1 MANETGYDVAILG
14 SGPGGYVAAIRAG
27 QLGLKTLVVEK
38 DPYLGGTCLHVG
50 CIPSKVFLYTAEL
63 LDRLRR
69 AGDQGVIVEGL
80 RLDWPALM
88 KRKNRIIKKN
98 AGGVAY
104 LFRKNNVE
112 TLTGF
117 GRIAGAGK
125 LEVQTEEG
133 VKTVAATNIIVA
145 TGSEPRSIPSVP
157 MDGQTVVSNTEM
169 LALPAQPESIGVI
182 GAGAVGVEF
191 ASMFHSFGTK
201 VVVIEVLPRVVPVE
215 DEEIS
220 DELYKSFTKRGI
232 ETLTE
237 TRVDGVNV
245 ASDGSGVD
253 VQFTRP
259 DGTKDTRNV
268 TKLLVAVGR
277 KARTENIGLEQVGAK
292 LERGNVVVDE
302 FMETTAKGIYAI
314 GDIVATQQLAH
325 VASAE
330 GILAVERIAG
340 RSVEP
345 LNYLHMPGATYCTP
359 EVASVG
365 LTEAAA
371 IESANDKGYEVKV
384 GKFPFAASPK
394 ATILG
399 DNEGFVKVVSE
410 SKYGEL
416 LGVHII
422 GPHATDLIAEAVVA
436 LEHEATAESL
446 MHAVHAH
453 PTLSEAVAEA
463 AHGAYELPLHV

>member
-38 DPYLGGTCLHVG
+38 DPYFGGTCLHVG

-63 LDRLRR
+63 LDRIRR
-69 AGDQGVIVEGL
+69 AGELGVIVEGL

-112 TLTGF
+112 TLKGF
-117 GRIAGAGK
+117 GRILGPGK
-125 LEVQTEEG
+125 LEVQTDEG
-133 VKTVAATNIIVA
+133 AKTVAAQNIIVA

-157 MDGQTVVSNTEM
+157 MDGKTVVSNTEM
-169 LALPAQPESIGVI
+169 LSLASPPESIGVI

-237 TRVDGVNV
+237 TRVDGVKV
-245 ASDGSGVD
+245 ASDGSGVE
-253 VQFTRP
+253 VSFTRA

-277 KARTENIGLEQVGAK
+277 KARIENIGLEQAGAE
-292 LERGNVVVDE
+292 LERGTVVVDG
-302 FMETTAKGIYAI
+302 FMETAAKGIYAI
-314 GDIVATQQLAH
+314 GDVVATQQLAH

-359 EVASVG
+359 EIASVG

-371 IESANDKGYEVKV
+371 RDRGYEVKL

-399 DNEGFVKVVSE
+399 DTEGFVKIVSE

-463 AHGAYELPLHV
+463 AHAAYELPLHV

>member
-1 MANETGYDVAILG
+1 
-14 SGPGGYVAAIRAG
+14 
-27 QLGLKTLVVEK
+27 
-38 DPYLGGTCLHVG
+38 
-50 CIPSKVFLYTAEL
+50 
-63 LDRLRR
+63 
-69 AGDQGVIVEGL
+69 
-80 RLDWPALM
+80 
-88 KRKNRIIKKN
+88 
-98 AGGVAY
+98 
-104 LFRKNNVE
+104 
-112 TLTGF
+112 
-117 GRIAGAGK
+117 
-125 LEVQTEEG
+125 
-133 VKTVAATNIIVA
+133 
-145 TGSEPRSIPSVP
+145 
-157 MDGQTVVSNTEM
+157 M
-169 LALPAQPESIGVI
+169 LALASQPESIGVI

-201 VVVIEVLPRVVPVE
+201 VVVLEVLPRVVPVE

-220 DELYKSFTKRGI
+220 EELYKSFTKRGI

-237 TRVDGVNV
+237 TRVDGVKV
-245 ASDGSGVD
+245 ASDDSGVE
-253 VQFTRP
+253 VLFTRA
-259 DGTKDTRNV
+259 DGSKDTRRV

-277 KARTENIGLEQVGAK
+277 KARVENIGLERAGAK
-292 LERGNVVVDE
+292 LERGTIVVDG

-314 GDIVATQQLAH
+314 GDVVATQQLAH

-365 LTEAAA
+365 LSEAAA
-371 IESANDKGYEVKV
+371 RDKGYEVKV

-394 ATILG
+394 ANILG
-399 DNEGFVKVVSE
+399 DTEGFVKVVSE

-463 AHGAYELPLHV
+463 AHGAYELPLHA

>member
-1 MANETGYDVAILG
+1 MANETSYDVAILG

-38 DPYLGGTCLHVG
+38 DPYFGGTCLHVG

-63 LDRLRR
+63 LDRIRR
-69 AGDQGVIVEGL
+69 AGPMGVIVEGL
-80 RLDWPALM
+80 KLDWPALM
-88 KRKNRIIKKN
+88 KRKDRIIKKN
-98 AGGVAY
+98 SGGVAY
-104 LFRKNNVE
+104 LFKKNNVE

-117 GRIAGAGK
+117 GRIAGPGK
-125 LEVQTEEG
+125 LEVQTDEG
-133 VKTVAATNIIVA
+133 VKIVAARNIIVA

-157 MDGQTVVSNTEM
+157 MDGKTVVSNTEM
-169 LALPAQPESIGVI
+169 LALASQPESIGVI

-201 VVVIEVLPRVVPVE
+201 VVVLEVLPRVVPVE

-220 DELYKSFTKRGI
+220 EELYKSFTKRGI

-237 TRVDGVNV
+237 TRVDGVKV
-245 ASDGSGVD
+245 ASDDSGVE
-253 VQFTRP
+253 VLFTRA
-259 DGTKDTRNV
+259 DGSKDTRRV

-277 KARTENIGLEQVGAK
+277 KARVENIGLERAGAK
-292 LERGNVVVDE
+292 LERGTIVVDG

-314 GDIVATQQLAH
+314 GDVVATQQLAH

-365 LTEAAA
+365 LSEAAA
-371 IESANDKGYEVKV
+371 RDKGYEVKV

-394 ATILG
+394 ANILG
-399 DNEGFVKVVSE
+399 DTEGFVKVVSE

-463 AHGAYELPLHV
+463 AHGAYELPLHA

>member
-1 MANETGYDVAILG
+1 MAHETGYDVAILG

-27 QLGLKTLVVEK
+27 QLGLKTVVVEK
-38 DPYLGGTCLHVG
+38 DAQFGGTCLHVG

-80 RLDWPALM
+80 RLDWAALM

-98 AGGVAY
+98 SGGVAY

-112 TLTGF
+112 TVRGF
-117 GRIAGAGK
+117 GRIVGPGK

-133 VKTVAATNIIVA
+133 PKMISARNIIVA

-157 MDGQTVVSNTEM
+157 IDGQAVVTNTEM
-169 LALPAQPESIGVI
+169 LALPAQPASIGVI

-191 ASMFHSFGTK
+191 ASMFHSFGTN
-201 VVVIEVLPRVVPVE
+201 VVLIEVLPKLVPVE

-220 DELYKSFTKRGI
+220 DELFKSFTKRGI

-237 TRVDGVNV
+237 TRVEGVNV
-245 ASDGSGVD
+245 AVDGSGVE
-253 VQFTRP
+253 VQFARP
-259 DGTKDTRNV
+259 DGTKDKRIVN
-268 TKLLVAVGR
+268 KLLVAVGR
-277 KARTENIGLEQVGAK
+277 KPRTENIGLEQAGVE
-292 LERGNVVVDE
+292 LDRGTIVVDE
-302 FMETTAKGIYAI
+302 LMETTVKGIYAI
-314 GDIVATQQLAH
+314 GDVVATQQLAH

-340 RSVEP
+340 RSVKP
-345 LNYLHMPGATYCTP
+345 LNYLHMPGATYCAP

-371 IESANDKGYEVKV
+371 KDKGYDVKV
-384 GKFPFAASPK
+384 GRFPFAASPK
-394 ATILG
+394 ATIIG
-399 DNEGFVKVVSE
+399 DNEGFVKIVSE
-410 SKYGEL
+410 AKYGEL

-463 AHGAYELPLHV
+463 AHGAFELPLHV

>member
-38 DPYLGGTCLHVG
+38 DPYFGGTCLHVG

-63 LDRLRR
+63 LDRIRR
-69 AGDQGVIVEGL
+69 AGELGVIVEGL

-112 TLTGF
+112 TLKGF
-117 GRIAGAGK
+117 GRILGPGK
-125 LEVQTEEG
+125 LEVQTDEG
-133 VKTVAATNIIVA
+133 AKTVAAQNIIVA

-157 MDGQTVVSNTEM
+157 MDGKTVVSNTEM
-169 LALPAQPESIGVI
+169 LSLASPPESIGVI

-237 TRVDGVNV
+237 TRVEGVKV
-245 ASDGSGVD
+245 ASDGSGVE
-253 VQFTRP
+253 VAFTRA

-277 KARTENIGLEQVGAK
+277 KARIENIGLEQAGAE
-292 LERGNVVVDE
+292 LERGTVVVDG
-302 FMETTAKGIYAI
+302 FMETAAKGIYAI
-314 GDIVATQQLAH
+314 GDVVATQQLAH

-359 EVASVG
+359 EIASVG

-371 IESANDKGYEVKV
+371 RDRGYEVKL

-399 DNEGFVKVVSE
+399 DTEGFVKIVSE

-436 LEHEATAESL
+436 LAHEATAESL

-463 AHGAYELPLHV
+463 AHAAYELPLHV

>member
-1 MANETGYDVAILG
+1 MANETSYDVAILG

-38 DPYLGGTCLHVG
+38 DKHFGGTCLHVG

-63 LDRLRR
+63 LDRVRR
-69 AGDQGVIVEGL
+69 GGEQGVVVDGL
-80 RLDWPALM
+80 RLDWPALI
-88 KRKNRIIKKN
+88 KRKERVIRKN
-98 AGGVAY
+98 AGGVAF

-112 TLTGF
+112 TLQGL
-117 GRIAGAGK
+117 GRVVAPGK
-125 LEVQTEEG
+125 LEVETDEG
-133 VKTVAATNIIVA
+133 TQLIAARNIIIA
-145 TGSEPRSIPSVP
+145 TGSEPRSIPTVTI
-157 MDGQTVVSNTEM
+157 DGQSVVTNTEM
-169 LALPAQPESIGVI
+169 LALTSQPESLGVI

-201 VVVIEVLPRVVPVE
+201 VVLIEVLPKLVPVE

-220 DELYKSFTKRGI
+220 EELFKLFKKRGI

-237 TRVDGVNV
+237 TRVEGVTR
-245 ASDGSGVD
+245 AGDGSGVD

-259 DGTKDTRNV
+259 DGTKDSRSV

-277 KARTENIGLEQVGAK
+277 KPRTENIGLEQAGVE
-292 LERGNVVVDE
+292 LDRGTVVVDG
-302 FMETTAKGIYAI
+302 FMQTKAKGIYAI
-314 GDIVATQQLAH
+314 GDVVATQQLAH

-330 GILAVERIAG
+330 GVVAVEHIAG
-340 RSVEP
+340 RSVRP
-345 LNYLHMPGATYCTP
+345 LNYLHMPGATYCSP
-359 EVASVG
+359 EIGSVG

-371 IESANDKGYEVKV
+371 KEQGYDVKV
-384 GKFPFAASPK
+384 GRFPFAASPK

-463 AHGAYELPLHV
+463 AHGAFELPLHV

>member
-1 MANETGYDVAILG
+1 MMANETGYDVAILG

-38 DPYLGGTCLHVG
+38 DPHLGGTCLHVG

-69 AGDQGVIVEGL
+69 ASDQGVIVEGL

-117 GRIAGAGK
+117 GRIAGPGT
-125 LEVQTEEG
+125 LEVQTDEG
-133 VKTVAATNIIVA
+133 AKTVAARNIIVA
-145 TGSEPRSIPSVP
+145 TGSEPRSIPGVP
-157 MDGQTVVSNTEM
+157 FDGRTVVSNTEM
-169 LALPAQPESIGVI
+169 LSLASRPESIGVI

-237 TRVDGVNV
+237 TRVDGVEV
-245 ASDGSGVD
+245 AGDGSGVD
-253 VQFTRP
+253 VSFTRS
-259 DGTKDTRNV
+259 DGTQDTRNV
-268 TKLLVAVGR
+268 AKLLVAVGR

-292 LERGNVVVDE
+292 LERGNVVIDE

-314 GDIVATQQLAH
+314 GDVVGTQQLAH

-371 IESANDKGYEVKV
+371 RDRGYEVKV

-446 MHAVHAH
+446 KHAVHAH

>member
-38 DPYLGGTCLHVG
+38 DPHFGGTCLHVG

-69 AGDQGVIVEGL
+69 AGDQGVVVEGL
-80 RLDWPALM
+80 RLDWARLM

-117 GRIAGAGK
+117 GRIAGPGK

-133 VKTVAATNIIVA
+133 AKTLAARNIIVA
-145 TGSEPRSIPSVP
+145 TGSEPSSIPSVP
-157 MDGQTVVSNTEM
+157 IDGQTIVTNTEM
-169 LALPAQPESIGVI
+169 LALTSQPEGIGVI

-201 VVVIEVLPRVVPVE
+201 VVLIEVLPRIVPVE

-220 DELYKSFTKRGI
+220 DELFNAFTKRGI
-232 ETLTE
+232 ETLTK

-245 ASDGSGVD
+245 AGDGSGVE

-259 DGTKDTRNV
+259 DGTKDTRQV

-277 KARTENIGLEQVGAK
+277 RARTENIGLEQVGAE
-292 LERGNVVVDE
+292 LERGGVVVDE

-314 GDIVATQQLAH
+314 GDVVATQQLAH

-340 RSVEP
+340 RSVRP
-345 LNYLHMPGATYCTP
+345 LNYLHMPGATYCSP

-371 IESANDKGYEVKV
+371 RDKGYKVKV

-410 SKYGEL
+410 SEYGEL
-416 LGVHII
+416 LGVHIV

>member
-27 QLGLKTLVVEK
+27 QLGLKTVVIEK
-38 DPYLGGTCLHVG
+38 DAHFGGTCLHVG

-63 LDRLRR
+63 LDRVRR
-69 AGDQGVIVEGL
+69 AGDLGVVVDGL
-80 RLDWPALM
+80 RLDWAALM

-104 LFRKNNVE
+104 LFRKNQVH
-112 TLTGF
+112 TVHGF
-117 GRIAGAGK
+117 GRIAGPGR
-125 LEVQTEEG
+125 LEVQTEAG
-133 VKTVAATNIIVA
+133 VETIAARNIVVA
-145 TGSEPRSIPSVP
+145 TGSKPRSIPSVP
-157 MDGQTVVSNTEM
+157 IDGQTVVTNTEM
-169 LALPAQPESIGVI
+169 LALPAQPASICVM

-191 ASMFHSFGTK
+191 ASMFHSFGTN
-201 VVVIEVLPRVVPVE
+201 VTLIEVLPRLVPLE

-220 DELYKSFTKRGI
+220 DELFKSFTKRGI

-237 TRVDGVNV
+237 TRVEGVNV
-245 ASDGSGVD
+245 ASDGSGVE
-253 VQFTRP
+253 VNFARP
-259 DGTKDTRNV
+259 DGTRDKRIV

-277 KARTENIGLEQVGAK
+277 KARIENIGLEEVGVE
-292 LERGNVVVDE
+292 LDRGTIVVDE
-302 FMETTAKGIYAI
+302 YMETSTKGIYAI
-314 GDIVATQQLAH
+314 GDVVATQQLAH

-371 IESANDKGYEVKV
+371 KDEGYDVKV

-399 DNEGFVKVVSE
+399 DSEGFVKVVSE

-463 AHGAYELPLHV
+463 AHGAFELPLHV

>member
-1 MANETGYDVAILG
+1 MANETSYDVAILG

-38 DPYLGGTCLHVG
+38 DKYFGGTCLHVG
-50 CIPSKVFLYTAEL
+50 CIPSKVFLHTAEL
-63 LDRLRR
+63 LDRVRR
-69 AGDQGVIVEGL
+69 GGEHGVVVDGL
-80 RLDWPALM
+80 RLDWPALI
-88 KRKNRIIKKN
+88 KRKQRIIRKN
-98 AGGVAY
+98 AGGVAF

-112 TLTGF
+112 TLQGM
-117 GRIAGAGK
+117 GRVLAPGK

-133 VKTVAATNIIVA
+133 TTLVTARNVIIA
-145 TGSEPRSIPSVP
+145 TGSEPRSIPGVA
-157 MDGQTVVSNTEM
+157 MDGHSVVTNTEM
-169 LALPAQPESIGVI
+169 LALASQPESLAVM

-201 VVVIEVLPRVVPVE
+201 VVLIELLPRLVPVE
-215 DEEIS
+215 DEEVS
-220 DELYKSFTKRGI
+220 EELFKLFKKRGI

-237 TRVDGVNV
+237 TRVSGVTPS
-245 ASDGSGVD
+245 SDGSGVA

-259 DGTKDTRNV
+259 DGTNESRSV

-277 KARTENIGLEQVGAK
+277 KPRTANIGLEQAGVE
-292 LERGNVVVDE
+292 LDRSTVVVDG
-302 FMETTAKGIYAI
+302 FMQTSAKGIYAI
-314 GDIVATQQLAH
+314 GDVVATQQLAH

-330 GILAVERIAG
+330 GVVAVEHIAG
-340 RSVEP
+340 RTVRP
-345 LNYLHMPGATYCTP
+345 LNYLHMPGATYCSP
-359 EVASVG
+359 EIGSVG

-371 IESANDKGYEVKV
+371 KDKGYEVKI

-399 DNEGFVKVVSE
+399 ENEGFVKIVSE
-410 SKYGEL
+410 AKYGEL

-453 PTLSEAVAEA
+453 PTLSEAVGEA
-463 AHGAYELPLHV
+463 AHGAFELPLHV

>member
-1 MANETGYDVAILG
+1 MGNETSYDVAILG

-38 DPYLGGTCLHVG
+38 DRHFGGTCLHVG

-63 LDRLRR
+63 LDRVRR
-69 AGDQGVIVEGL
+69 GGDQGVVVDGL
-80 RLDWPALM
+80 RLDWPALL
-88 KRKNRIIKKN
+88 KRKDRIIKKN
-98 AGGVAY
+98 AGGIAF

-112 TLTGF
+112 TLHGF
-117 GRIAGAGK
+117 GRIVAPGK
-125 LEVQTEEG
+125 LEVETEEG
-133 VKTVAATNIIVA
+133 TSRVVARNIIIA
-145 TGSEPRSIPSVP
+145 TGSEPRAIPSVP
-157 MDGQTVVSNTEM
+157 IDGQSIVTNTEM
-169 LALPAQPESIGVI
+169 LALASQPESLGVI

-201 VVVIEVLPRVVPVE
+201 VVLIEVLPKLVPVE
-215 DEEIS
+215 DQEIS
-220 DELYKSFTKRGI
+220 DELFKLFTKRGI

-237 TRVDGVNV
+237 TRVEGVTP
-245 ASDGSGVD
+245 ASDGSSVA
-253 VQFTRP
+253 VHFTRP
-259 DGTKDTRNV
+259 DGMKDSRSV

-277 KARTENIGLEQVGAK
+277 KPRTRNIGLEDVGVA
-292 LERGNVVVDE
+292 LDRGTVPVDGFMQTNVP
-302 FMETTAKGIYAI
+302 GIYAI
-314 GDIVATQQLAH
+314 GDVVATQQLAH

-330 GILAVERIAG
+330 GVLAVEHLAG
-340 RSVEP
+340 RPVRP
-345 LNYLHMPGATYCTP
+345 LNYLHMPGATYCSP

-371 IESANDKGYEVKV
+371 KEKGYEVKV

-399 DNEGFVKVVSE
+399 DSDGFVKVVSE
-410 SKYGEL
+410 SNYGEL

-463 AHGAYELPLHV
+463 AHGAFELPLHV

>member
-38 DPYLGGTCLHVG
+38 DPHFGGTCLHVG

-69 AGDQGVIVEGL
+69 AGDQGVIVEGV

-88 KRKNRIIKKN
+88 TRKNRIIKKN

-117 GRIAGAGK
+117 GRIVGAGK
-125 LEVQTEEG
+125 LEVQTEDA

-145 TGSEPRSIPSVP
+145 TGSAPRSIPSVP
-157 MDGQTVVSNTEM
+157 IDGQTIVTNSEM
-169 LALPAQPESIGVI
+169 LALTSQPESIGVI

-201 VVVIEVLPRVVPVE
+201 VVLIEVLPRIVPVE
-215 DEEIS
+215 DEEVS

-237 TRVDGVNV
+237 TRVDGVKV
-245 ASDGSGVD
+245 ASDGSGVE

-259 DGTKDTRNV
+259 DGTKDTRKV

-277 KARTENIGLEQVGAK
+277 KARTENIGLEEVGAK

-314 GDIVATQQLAH
+314 GDVVATQQLAH

-340 RSVEP
+340 RAVKP

-371 IESANDKGYEVKV
+371 IENANANRYEVKV
-384 GKFPFAASPK
+384 SKFPFAASPK

-399 DNEGFVKVVSE
+399 DTEGFVKVVSE

>member
-1 MANETGYDVAILG
+1 MANESGYDVAILG

-38 DPYLGGTCLHVG
+38 DPYFGGTCLHVG

-69 AGDQGVIVEGL
+69 AREHGVVVEGL

-125 LEVQTEEG
+125 LELQSEEG
-133 VKTVAATNIIVA
+133 TKIVAATNIIVA

-157 MDGQTVVSNTEM
+157 MDAQTIVSNTEM
-169 LALPAQPESIGVI
+169 LALESQPESIGVI

-232 ETLTE
+232 ETLTG
-237 TRVDGVNV
+237 TRVDGVKV
-245 ASDGSGVD
+245 ASDGSGVE

-259 DGTKDTRNV
+259 DGTKDTRKV

-277 KARTENIGLEQVGAK
+277 KARTENIGLEQVGAV

-314 GDIVATQQLAH
+314 GDVVATQQLAH

-340 RSVEP
+340 RSVRP
-345 LNYLHMPGATYCTP
+345 LNYLHMPGATYCSP

-365 LTEAAA
+365 LTESAAK
-371 IESANDKGYEVKV
+371 DKGYQVKV

-463 AHGAYELPLHV
+463 AHGAHELPLHG

>member
-38 DPYLGGTCLHVG
+38 DPYFGGTCLHVG

-63 LDRLRR
+63 LERIRR
-69 AGDQGVIVEGL
+69 AGELGVLVDGL

-117 GRIAGAGK
+117 GRILGPGK
-125 LEVQTEEG
+125 LEVHTDEG
-133 VKTVAATNIIVA
+133 AKTVAARNIIVA

-157 MDGQTVVSNTEM
+157 MDGKTVVSNTEM
-169 LALPAQPESIGVI
+169 LSLASRPESIGVI

-220 DELYKSFTKRGI
+220 DELYKSFTNRGI

-237 TRVDGVNV
+237 TRVDGVKV
-245 ASDGSGVD
+245 ASDGSGVE
-253 VQFTRP
+253 VSFTRA
-259 DGTKDTRNV
+259 DGTTDTRIV
-268 TKLLVAVGR
+268 IKLLVAVGR
-277 KARTENIGLEQVGAK
+277 KPRIENIGLEQAGVT
-292 LERGNVVVDE
+292 LERGTIVVDE
-302 FMETTAKGIYAI
+302 FMETTAQGIYAI
-314 GDIVATQQLAH
+314 GDVVATQQLAH

-330 GILAVERIAG
+330 GILAIERIAG

-371 IESANDKGYEVKV
+371 RDGGYEVKV

-394 ATILG
+394 ANILG
-399 DNEGFVKVVSE
+399 DTEGFVKVVSE

-446 MHAVHAH
+446 MRAVHAH

-463 AHGAYELPLHV
+463 AHGAYELPLHG

>member
-1 MANETGYDVAILG
+1 MANDTGYDVAILG

-38 DPYLGGTCLHVG
+38 DPHFGGTCLHVG

-63 LDRLRR
+63 LDRVRR
-69 AGDQGVIVEGL
+69 AGDQGVVVEGL
-80 RLDWPALM
+80 RLDWQALL

-104 LFRKNNVE
+104 LLRKNNVE
-112 TLTGF
+112 TLIGY
-117 GRIAGAGK
+117 GAVAAPGTLHVK
-125 LEVQTEEG
+125 TEEG
-133 VKTVAATNIIVA
+133 VKTVSARNIIVA
-145 TGSEPRSIPSVP
+145 TGSEPRSIPSAPIDSKTIV
-157 MDGQTVVSNTEM
+157 TNTEM
-169 LALPAQPESIGVI
+169 LELASRPESLGVI

-201 VVVIEVLPRVVPVE
+201 VVLFEVLPRLVPVE

-237 TRVDGVNV
+237 TRVEGVRI

-253 VQFTRP
+253 VSFARA
-259 DGTKDTRNV
+259 DGTKDTRSV
-268 TKLLVAVGR
+268 AKLLVAVGR
-277 KARTENIGLEQVGAK
+277 KPRTENIGLEQAGVE
-292 LERGNVVVDE
+292 LERGAVVVNE
-302 FMETTAKGIYAI
+302 FMQTSAKGIYAI
-314 GDIVATQQLAH
+314 GDVVATQQLAH

-330 GILAVERIAG
+330 GILAVEHIAD
-340 RSVEP
+340 RTVRP
-345 LNYLHMPGATYCTP
+345 INYLHMPGATYCSP

-371 IESANDKGYEVKV
+371 KEKGYDVKA

-399 DNEGFVKVVSE
+399 DNEGFVKVISE
-410 SKYGEL
+410 SQYGEL

-453 PTLSEAVAEA
+453 PTLSESVAEA
-463 AHGAYELPLHV
+463 AHAAFEMPLHI